1 MSNDSKAF
9 FFIAHD
15 IQGRKLRVALLN
27 IIHVPKTFPSSYS
40 YNVNVQRKAYL
51 RSSKQF
57 T

>member
-1 MSNDSKAF
+1 MSNDSKTF